1 MTTLRLTVTS
11 APAGSPLAGQHL
23 DIGVTG
29 ASLGRGATNQCVLP
43 DNERIVSS
51 KHASIAHEL
60 GAFVLT
66 DHSTNGTFVND
77 NPTPLGPSNTVSLK
91 DGDSIAMGKYLFTVK
106 HVQAS
111 APVSPA
117 APSGDSFLDDL
128 GVTPPP
134 TPASSAKPPS
144 SSSSSSPSTPQASKP
159 SAAGS
164 SGLDDLDR
172 WLEPQAAAAPSTPNW
187 GASNVVQAD
196 SNFDEE
202 NDPLAAIDQAR
213 RAEEPFGGSFLDD
226 VPAAD
231 EDDPDWWKG
240 SQKDNVDPMNQAFN
254 APKPAVAPDF
264 SAEPTPV
271 PEPVAAPT
279 PALPVA
285 DEPAVADADDL
296 DALLG
301 LDSAPADD
309 MPAPADVPTSDMP
322 LPDTLSV
329 GLPPLDEASLDIPA
343 SEVPMPIT
351 PELTEPPPARFEP
364 ESTPAPVEPALQS
377 EPASYPESPKSAAPK
392 PAPQMTQAAAG
403 AGADLA
409 AQLAQLLELGNLD
422 QNQLDAL
429 TPEVVE
435 VLKVTINHLLEL
447 LRARSSI
454 KNELRLDRTM
464 IQPVENNPLKF
475 ALTERDAL
483 RYLFGEHSGAY
494 MSGSKAVAEAFNDV
508 ANHQMALL
516 AGMRSAYEKMLAKFS
531 PEALETRFGEGASK
545 GLLGSK
551 KARLWD
557 AYAEYFDKL
566 QQDPETSF
574 NRLFGE
580 EFASAYETQVDDIK
594 SSKRER

>member
-11 APAGSPLAGQHL
+11 APPGSPLAGQHL

-43 DNERIVSS
+43 DSERIVSS
-51 KHASIAHEL
+51 RHANIAHEL
-60 GAFVLT
+60 GEFVLT

-77 NPTPLGPSNTVSLK
+77 NPTPLGPNNSVSLK
-91 DGDSIAMGKYLFTVK
+91 EGDSIAIGKYLFTVK
-106 HVQAS
+106 LLQEEAKP
-111 APVSPA
+111 APA
-117 APSGDSFLDDL
+117 APAGDSFLDDL
-128 GVTPPP
+128 GVASPPP
-134 TPASSAKPPS
+134 AAAAPA
-144 SSSSSSPSTPQASKP
+144 ASD
-159 SAAGS
+159 

-172 WLEPQAAAAPSTPNW
+172 WLEPQSAAAPATPNW

-196 SNFDEE
+196 TNFDEE

-213 RAEEPFGGSFLDD
+213 RSEDPFAGSFLDE
-226 VPAAD
+226 VPAED
-231 EDDPDWWKG
+231 DDPDWWKG
-240 SQKDNVDPMNQAFN
+240 SQNDNVDPMNHAFN
-254 APKPAVAPDF
+254 IPKPAGTPDF
-264 SAEPTPV
+264 SAEPPPAQEPPV
-271 PEPVAAPT
+271 APPPEPAF
-279 PALPVA
+279 PAE
-285 DEPAVADADDL
+285 EPAVEDADAL

-301 LDSAPADD
+301 LDSGAADTPPPVDVPPAD
-309 MPAPADVPTSDMP
+309 MSA
-322 LPDTLSV
+322 
-329 GLPPLDEASLDIPA
+329 
-343 SEVPMPIT
+343 PIT
-351 PELTEPPPARFEP
+351 PELTEPPPMPLAAEP
-364 ESTPAPVEPALQS
+364 APIVPEPTPVPQPTPEPTPEVQTPAPQIPQ
-377 EPASYPESPKSAAPK
+377 PK
-392 PAPQMTQAAAG
+392 APQPAAKAPAAG
-403 AGADLA
+403 TTDLA
-409 AQLAQLLELGNLD
+409 TQLAQLLELGNLD
-422 QNQLDAL
+422 QAQLDAL

-494 MSGSKAVAEAFNDV
+494 MSGSKAVTEAFNDV

-531 PEALETRFGEGASK
+531 PDALEARFGDGASK

-594 SSKRER
+594 SSKRDR

>member
-11 APAGSPLAGQHL
+11 APPGSSLAGQHL
-23 DIGVTG
+23 DIGVSG
-29 ASLGRGATNQCVLP
+29 ASMGRGATNQCVLP
-43 DNERIVSS
+43 DSERIVSS
-51 KHASIAHEL
+51 KHANISHEL
-60 GAFVLT
+60 GEYVLT
-66 DHSTNGTFVND
+66 DQSTNGTFVND
-77 NPTPLGPSNTVSLK
+77 SPTALGPNNSVSLK

-106 HVQAS
+106 LIQEAAKPSAS
-111 APVSPA
+111 APA
-117 APSGDSFLDDL
+117 GDSFLDDL
-128 GVTPPP
+128 GVATPPAP
-134 TPASSAKPPS
+134 GPALSPSQTPPKPPASG
-144 SSSSSSPSTPQASKP
+144 
-159 SAAGS
+159 AAPGAS

-172 WLEPQAAAAPSTPNW
+172 WLEPASSPAPATPQW

-196 SNFDEE
+196 SNFEEE

-213 RAEEPFGGSFLDD
+213 RSEDPFAGSFLDEALVED
-226 VPAAD
+226 
-231 EDDPDWWKG
+231 DDPDWWKG
-240 SQKDNVDPMNQAFN
+240 SQNDNVDPLNQAFS
-254 APKPAVAPDF
+254 APKSAATPDF

-271 PEPVAAPT
+271 PEPAAPLPDPVI
-279 PALPVA
+279 PAEV
-285 DEPAVADADDL
+285 PAVDDAGDL

-301 LDSAPADD
+301 LDSSTPDMPSASDVPPAD
-309 MPAPADVPTSDMP
+309 MSAM
-322 LPDTLSV
+322 
-329 GLPPLDEASLDIPA
+329 
-343 SEVPMPIT
+343 IT
-351 PELTEPPPARFEP
+351 PELTEPPPQVPVASDIPEASAFVSEPTPVPEPQLVTPKLQEPKIPEP
-364 ESTPAPVEPALQS
+364 EISEAKIPEPKIPAPKTPEPKA
-377 EPASYPESPKSAAPK
+377 PVAPVAA
-392 PAPQMTQAAAG
+392 QAQPAAG
-403 AGADLA
+403 ATDLA
-409 AQLAQLLELGNLD
+409 SQLAALMELGNLD
-422 QNQLDAL
+422 QKQLDAL

-594 SSKRER
+594 SSKRDR

>member
-11 APAGSPLAGQHL
+11 APPGSPLAGQHL

-43 DNERIVSS
+43 DSERIVSS
-51 KHASIAHEL
+51 KHANIAHEL
-60 GAFVLT
+60 GEFVLT

-77 NPTPLGPSNTVSLK
+77 NPTPLGPNNSVSLK
-91 DGDSIAMGKYLFTVK
+91 EGDSIAIGKYLFTVK
-106 HVQAS
+106 LLQEEVKAS
-111 APVSPA
+111 PVAPA
-117 APSGDSFLDDL
+117 GDSFLDDL
-128 GVTPPP
+128 GVAARPPAAAE
-134 TPASSAKPPS
+134 PA
-144 SSSSSSPSTPQASKP
+144 ASE
-159 SAAGS
+159 

-172 WLEPQAAAAPSTPNW
+172 WLEPQSSAAPATPNW

-196 SNFDEE
+196 TNFDEE

-213 RAEEPFGGSFLDD
+213 RSEDPFASSFLDE
-226 VPAAD
+226 VPAD
-231 EDDPDWWKG
+231 DDDPDWWKG
-240 SQKDNVDPMNQAFN
+240 SQNDNVDPMNQAFN
-254 APKPAVAPDF
+254 VPKPAETPNF
-264 SAEPTPV
+264 KEPPPAPV
-271 PEPVAAPT
+271 PPPIPDESAI
-279 PALPVA
+279 PAEA
-285 DEPAVADADDL
+285 PAVDDAGDL

-301 LDSAPADD
+301 LDSGSADT
-309 MPAPADVPTSDMP
+309 PPPADVPPADMSA
-322 LPDTLSV
+322 L
-329 GLPPLDEASLDIPA
+329 
-343 SEVPMPIT
+343 IT
-351 PELTEPPPARFEP
+351 PELTEPPPMAIEAEPAPIIPEPTPVPVPEP
-364 ESTPAPVEPALQS
+364 EVQIPAPKIPQ
-377 EPASYPESPKSAAPK
+377 PKAAAPAK
-392 PAPQMTQAAAG
+392 AEPVPVATAPSSPATG
-403 AGADLA
+403 SSDLA
-409 AQLAQLLELGNLD
+409 TQLAQLLELGNLD
-422 QNQLDAL
+422 QSQLDAL

-435 VLKVTINHLLEL
+435 VLKVTISHLLEL

-494 MSGSKAVAEAFNDV
+494 MSGSKAVTEAFNDV

-531 PEALETRFGEGASK
+531 PDALEARFGDGASK

-594 SSKRER
+594 SSKRDR